1 MTTGAVACSA
11 TVAVSC
17 LAAHSSLATGRET
30 IVLECGECDRRLMA
44 LSFPVRAGR
53 ETGVLIT
60 GALRLTLRWHAP
72 CQLVAPVIFVA
83 RRHVAMGQK
92 IRVFKRRKLNLAHVA
107 RDLVQLLD
115 AIEDLEELREKV
127 RLAEATRV
135 LH

>member
-1 MTTGAVACSA
+1 
-11 TVAVSC
+11 
-17 LAAHSSLATGRET
+17 
-30 IVLECGECDRRLMA
+30 
-44 LSFPVRAGR
+44 
-53 ETGVLIT
+53 
-60 GALRLTLRWHAP
+60 
-72 CQLVAPVIFVA
+72 
-83 RRHVAMGQK
+83 MGQK